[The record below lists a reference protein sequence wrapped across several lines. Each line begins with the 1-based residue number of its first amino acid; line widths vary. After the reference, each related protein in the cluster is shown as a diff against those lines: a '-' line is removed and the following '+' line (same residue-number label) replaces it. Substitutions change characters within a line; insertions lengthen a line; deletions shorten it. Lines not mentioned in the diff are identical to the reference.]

1 MQHVLPSRSA
11 CIAYHGMSIPLPVH
25 SLYAPHTNSTDCS
38 FDGRKK
44 TTKTDGKDSGV
55 ESQITTTTTSSDGA
69 THDDEDSVT
78 SSPSVVGCSTLGGT
92 GENESVV
99 GCCTLGGPG
108 ENESGG
114 GCCTLGGPGENG
126 SVGGEAN
133 VQQDT
138 CLGEEFPEPLAS
150 SDSQSDTKKCP
161 SPSLP
166 PLSMIDVPLPTT
178 AVQWSHVGRG
188 KTLQQVFKTCT
199 SVGRGKTH
207 NTFHRTS
214 TGVGTVCGDTQIS
227 INSERIC
234 NVAQVEPDHAVND
247 VKEGDSVACGNI
259 CHELLSM
266 RTSGDTS
273 EVCMTCV
280 GSDLRLDSNDQ
291 QSNTVDHKNQCHDNI
306 IVDQYHDTA
315 NQYHDTVNQHCVTP
329 DQYHDRPDHTVH
341 QQHDVTSTMSLPSLS
356 SLSPQIKKTPKRSK
370 ISLAIQ
376 FKGVCMLQPVK
387 NNRDSTK
394 LQAALNLSPCE
405 GDITPGK
412 GFTAPPDT
420 TPSLTFTPMIAKEQ
434 RVVHQAIE
442 SVLPSPSSSPSP
454 LPTTSV
460 ESAVYPKEV
469 DCSNKVDDCQ
479 QKVMPE
485 EVLDFSKDSVS
496 PEAVLTQ
503 VSEFGEDKFIV
514 EDDFIV
520 SLSLSDSDR
529 SEDFKCEALPEDPNA
544 TIELACSHSHMQCGM
559 TCVPPVDDVP
569 HVNGEDKDKEK
580 EEGGKGEGG
589 VSEGVRMGRSDAEI
603 ENSITLYHRNTHRN
617 RVCISIII

>member
-11 CIAYHGMSIPLPVH
+11 CIAYRGMSIPLPVH

-44 TTKTDGKDSGV
+44 ETKTDGKDSGV
-55 ESQITTTTTSSDGA
+55 ESQITTTTVSSDGA

-78 SSPSVVGCSTLGGT
+78 SSPSVVGCS
-92 GENESVV
+92 
-99 GCCTLGGPG
+99 
-108 ENESGG
+108 
-114 GCCTLGGPGENG
+114 TLGGPGENG

-138 CLGEEFPEPLAS
+138 CLGEEFPKPLAS
-150 SDSQSDTKKCP
+150 SGSQCDANKCP
-161 SPSLP
+161 SPLL

-306 IVDQYHDTA
+306 IVDQYHDT
-315 NQYHDTVNQHCVTP
+315 VNQHCVTP
-329 DQYHDRPDHTVH
+329 DQYHDRPDHTVD
-341 QQHDVTSTMSLPSLS
+341 QQHDVTSTMPLPSLPG
-356 SLSPQIKKTPKRSK
+356 LSPRIRKTPKRSK

-376 FKGVCMLQPVK
+376 FKGVCMPQPVN

-394 LQAALNLSPCE
+394 LQAAPTLSPCE

-412 GFTAPPDT
+412 GFTTPPVNEDT
-420 TPSLTFTPMIAKEQ
+420 TPSLTSTPMIAKEQ

-442 SVLPSPSSSPSP
+442 SVLLTPSSSPSP
-454 LPTTSV
+454 SSLPTTSV

-469 DCSNKVDDCQ
+469 DCSSKVDDCQ

-569 HVNGEDKDKEK
+569 HVNGEDEDKEK

-589 VSEGVRMGRSDAEI
+589 VSEGVVRMGRSDAEI
-603 ENSITLYHRNTHRN
+603 ENSITLHLRNTHRN
-617 RVCISIII
+617 RVCISI